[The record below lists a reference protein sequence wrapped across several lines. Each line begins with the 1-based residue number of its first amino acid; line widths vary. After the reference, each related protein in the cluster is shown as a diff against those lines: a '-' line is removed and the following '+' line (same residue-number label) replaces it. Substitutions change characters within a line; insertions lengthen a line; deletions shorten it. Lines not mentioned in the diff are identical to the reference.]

1 MRKKSPGL
9 SAGAL
14 SVSGNAGWERQF
26 DLSRSLRVV
35 PFDAEVAIPTR
46 GIHADAEEM
55 RGLVIQLQRMNRRH
69 ERLRLA
75 GENPLSLA
83 YDSFGKCRGQRM
95 LQEITQRLNVSAQKR
110 TAK

>member
-1 MRKKSPGL
+1 MRKKSPGI

-14 SVSGNAGWERQF
+14 SVSGNAGWARQF